1 MKIRYLI
8 YLLGKRSVGGESKLL
23 LDLKHDLKDRD
34 IINIRLFE
42 DTKFSLLKVYC
53 NLRSLKNQLKQ
64 QK

>member
-8 YLLGKRSVGGESKLL
+8 YLLGKRSAEVESQLL
-23 LDLKHDLKDRD
+23 LDLKKDLKDRD
-34 IINIRLFE
+34 VINIRLFE

-53 NLRSLKNQLKQ
+53 NLRSLKNQLKH